1 MNEAVKKKIYQ
12 PSSILSYQEN
22 QMCGTRSLGFIKK
35 IEARQQKKYQLCPTL
50 Q

>member
-1 MNEAVKKKIYQ
+1 MNEAVKKIYQ

-22 QMCGTRSLGFIKK
+22 QMCGTRSLGFIK
-35 IEARQQKKYQLCPTL
+35 IETRQQKYQLCPTL